1 MWTRTL
7 GIVAV
12 LALSLLPRV
21 AAANEPAAAAA
32 RSPFAGERPT
42 ATTFTL
48 GEELPLPAPLP
59 ASDLPAAQDYRKHL
73 RLADAG
79 LVTFVGGVG
88 LGVGGSIVLIQTL
101 GGGDQ
106 DNIAPGVGLLIAGL
120 AAAPVGLTL
129 FTAGNLQAAYDLRV
143 GGKVGPVVPGCIAL
157 GMVTTADLLLI
168 AGAAT
173 TSTGS
178 APSGGLW
185 ALGGLLGVGAL
196 IPAFITYG
204 TVRHRGAEFQ
214 ASLAPSLVPVRG
226 AEGAVSASP
235 GLALSGTW

>member
-1 MWTRTL
+1 MWMRTPGL
-7 GIVAV
+7 VAA
-12 LALSLLPRV
+12 LALALPPR
-21 AAANEPAAAAA
+21 AALANEPAAAVA
-32 RSPFAGERPT
+32 RSPFVWERPA

-79 LVTFVGGVG
+79 LVTFAGGLA
-88 LGVGGSIVLIQTL
+88 LGVGGGVVLLQAV

-129 FTAGNLQAAYDLRV
+129 FTVGNLQAAHALRA
-143 GGKVGPVVPGCIAL
+143 GGKVGPVVPGWIAL

-168 AGAAT
+168 TGAAT
-173 TSTGS
+173 TSIGT

-185 ALGGLLGVGAL
+185 AIGGLVGVGAL

-214 ASLAPSLVPVRG
+214 ASLAPSVVPVPDG
-226 AEGAVSASP
+226 EGAVAASP
-235 GLALSGTW
+235 GLAISGTW